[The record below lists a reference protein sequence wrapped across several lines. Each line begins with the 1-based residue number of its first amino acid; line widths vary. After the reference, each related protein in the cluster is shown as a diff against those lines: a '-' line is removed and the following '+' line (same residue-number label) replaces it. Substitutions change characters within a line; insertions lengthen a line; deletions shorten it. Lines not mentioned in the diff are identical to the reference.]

1 MSCVTADMD
10 LLMSAKQDWPM
21 HEALLSEHHI
31 LGRKSEDAFWRL
43 CDDLKQ
49 TAARD
54 NAEGWG
60 LSHA

>member
-1 MSCVTADMD
+1 
-10 LLMSAKQDWPM
+10 M